1 MAKIVKEF
9 PNAEYGITAVVAQIE
24 SGYSVTI
31 RDDDA
36 NEYAATAIIYKTEEA
51 AILKAQEV
59 AC

>member
-24 SGYSVTI
+24 SGYTVTV

-36 NEYAATAIIYKTEEA
+36 NEYAPTAIIYKTLEA
-51 AILKAQEV
+51 ATMRA
-59 AC
+59 